1 MPGDTDLS
9 SIEDW
14 YRGWDSANLS
24 APVEARRRKTAGTSL
39 SAMDDFELDAYM
51 HGLDIRYQ
59 GAVQS
64 GDTQAANAIA
74 MLTREVSQ
82 EKRDRGTHQNPGLA
96 VGSKTAG
103 AKLDKVKQV
112 LQDFFSTATSE
123 EQKQM
128 NEFWNGRFGDV
139 DFGTVGS
146 QATFELEDGTEI
158 KAKDHLGVKV
168 IEVANGVLT
177 TNPLMSRQ
185 AVLRLAQNTVARYPA
200 MVNERS

>member
-1 MPGDTDLS
+1 MGLGPSNGDFKERITAS
-9 SIEDW
+9 
-14 YRGWDSANLS
+14 
-24 APVEARRRKTAGTSL
+24 RKMAIGTSL
-39 SAMDDFELDAYM
+39 SGMSDDALDAYAISLNERY
-51 HGLDIRYQ
+51 LDSAR
-59 GAVQS
+59 S
-64 GDTQAANAIA
+64 GDTQNANVITSL
-74 MLTREVSQ
+74 MREYFE
-82 EKRDRGTHQNPGLA
+82 EKRNRGTHQNPGLT

-158 KAKDHLGVKV
+158 KA
-168 IEVANGVLT
+168 EVANGVLT
-177 TNPLMSRQ
+177 TNPLMRRQ
-185 AVLRLAQNTVARYPA
+185 AALRLAQNTVARYPA